1 MSFTVSE
8 NHDNRE
14 NDQETNTMTRETFQK
29 DLYAGLEVTQVKNKT
44 IVLPFDEDT
53 YDEFI
58 EDNAAYK
65 ALITRFI
72 EMHPE
77 LFPETIQEGW
87 SLHGFT
93 NESIK
98 QGIRLRRILTKADG
112 EVWQIRPS
120 FVMPYMTCDTDTADN
135 ILFLAK
141 WAPDWALARVFYKD
155 VMMVYRLKTH
165 MGRYNMVGT
174 TVKDPTAL
182 PTDLGADE
190 KHSWI
195 SGEKVYIATT
205 VGKDCC
211 LGASVSQ
218 GAGEDELTEAYAQ
231 FQREAHQVQPN
242 YQPETVNTDGWQAT
256 MKAWRTL
263 FPSICLIQ
271 CFLHAI
277 LSIRNVMTKKT
288 KVLYDLI
295 AEHAWTA
302 YRAETTRSF
311 AQRIRRLREWGGTL
325 AESSL
330 KTKLLKL
337 CEKKAGFLPA
347 YDFPQC
353 LRTSNMIDRL
363 MRGMDKYLFAKQ
375 YFHGTLVSA
384 EYGIRSYC
392 LLTNFRPSIYNPIAD
407 YPSHDC
413 DSPFKR
419 LNGFTYHDCWLQNML
434 IATSRQEIYRFQHKQ
449 LG

>member
-1 MSFTVSE
+1 
-8 NHDNRE
+8 
-14 NDQETNTMTRETFQK
+14 MTRETFQK
-29 DLYAGLEVTQVKNKT
+29 DHQAGLEVTPVQNKT
-44 IVLPFDEDT
+44 IVLPFSEGT

-58 EDNAAYK
+58 GKNAVSK
-65 ALITRFI
+65 TVLNRFI
-72 EMHPE
+72 EAHPE
-77 LFPETIQEGW
+77 LFPETIEEGW

-98 QGIRLRRILTKADG
+98 QGIRGRRILTKADG

-120 FVMPYMTCDTDTADN
+120 FVMPYMTCDTKTAEK

-141 WAPDWALARVFYKD
+141 WAPDWALARVFEKD
-155 VMMVYRLKTH
+155 VMMIYRLKTH

-174 TVKDPTAL
+174 TVKAPTKL

-190 KHSWI
+190 KHSRI
-195 SGEKVYIATT
+195 SREKVYIATT
-205 VGKDCC
+205 VGKDCF

-218 GAGEDELTEAYAQ
+218 GAGEEELMTAYEQ
-231 FQREAHQVQPN
+231 LKREAHQIQPD

-256 MKAWRTL
+256 MKAWRKL

-277 LSIRNVMTKKT
+277 LSIRNVSTRKT
-288 KVLYDLI
+288 KALYDLI
-295 AEHAWTA
+295 VEKAWA
-302 YRAETTRSF
+302 VYHAETTRSF
-311 AQRIRRLREWGGTL
+311 SQRLRRLREWGGTL
-325 AESSL
+325 TASPL
-330 KTKLLKL
+330 KTTLLKL

-392 LLTNFRPSIYNPIAD
+392 LLTNFRPSTYNPIAGC
-407 YPSHDC
+407 PSRDC
-413 DSPFKR
+413 DSPYKQ
-419 LNGFTYHDCWLQNML
+419 LNGLTYHDCWLQNML
-434 IATSRQEIYRFQHKQ
+434 IATSRQEIYRFQQKQ